1 MIHRSARFRYR
12 GFAASAAFVAALAAL
27 VVPQVVPGNTPV
39 AAGSAWVPLPP
50 APTVRP
56 AARPKPKVVPAKTVF
71 DVETKDRVV
80 FLTIDDGAVRDPSM
94 ITVLKQAHIRP
105 TMFLTKQYV
114 DADAVFFGRLRD
126 ETGGAIENHTAT
138 HPNLKGMPLAAQRAE
153 IGPVS
158 DFYARKF
165 GKRPTLF
172 RAPYGNVDK
181 NTLAAAAAAGAKYDV
196 HWDCEINDG
205 HIAYAGSHHFWP
217 GSIVLMHFRHSFHRD
232 VAAFLAQARHDH
244 LRPALLT
251 DYLR

>member
-1 MIHRSARFRYR
+1 MIHRLARFRYR
-12 GFAASAAFVAALAAL
+12 GLAALTAFVAALAAL
-27 VVPQVVPGNTPV
+27 LVPQAIPSKAAAVAQPVRTP
-39 AAGSAWVPLPP
+39 PP
-50 APTVRP
+50 PTVHP
-56 AARPKPKVVPAKTVF
+56 AARPKPKLTPARTVF
-71 DVETKDRVV
+71 DVKTKDRVV

-94 ITVLKQAHIRP
+94 ITLLKQAHVKP

-114 DADAVFFGRLRD
+114 EDDAAFFGRMRD

-138 HPNLKGMPLAAQRAE
+138 HPNLKGKPLAAQRAE

-158 DFYARKF
+158 DFYAKKF

-172 RAPYGNVDK
+172 RAPYGNTDK
-181 NTLAAAAAAGAKYDV
+181 NTLKAAASAGAKYDV

>member
-1 MIHRSARFRYR
+1 MIHRFARFHYR
-12 GFAASAAFVAALAAL
+12 GLAAL
-27 VVPQVVPGNTPV
+27 TVFVATLAAVIVPQSARTAGV
-39 AAGSAWVPLPP
+39 AQPRP
-50 APTVRP
+50 AEPSTVRP
-56 AARPKPKVVPAKTVF
+56 AARPKPPKPPKAVPAKTVF
-71 DVETKDRVV
+71 SVDTKDRVV

-94 ITVLKQAHIRP
+94 IALLKQAHIRP
-105 TMFLTKQYV
+105 TMFLTKDYV
-114 DADAVFFGRLRD
+114 DDDAAFFGRLRD

-138 HPNLKGMPLAAQRAE
+138 HPNLEGRSLAAQRAE

-181 NTLAAAAAAGAKYDV
+181 NTLKAAAAAGAKYDV

-232 VAAFLAQARHDH
+232 VAAFVAQARHDH
-244 LRPALLT
+244 LLPALLT
-251 DYLR
+251 DYLK